1 MRRLPLIAAA
11 GLFSIQLFAAPLP
24 GFSFDHKD
32 WELSCDNTGTCRAA
46 GYGVKTGEVSV
57 LLTRQAGPGQH
68 VNGLATFAQTQ
79 NDIPIDANVSMF
91 IDDQPQGTL
100 AAKDKTHFRFDSS
113 QITAL
118 VEALIHDK
126 KIEIALNGQRKT
138 LSSAGANAV
147 FLKMDEYQ
155 KRIGTR
161 SALLRK
167 GKASEENVL
176 AAVPAPVII
185 AAPVTPSAPATQLT
199 TDQRKRV
206 EAKLTNDC
214 DDWDNENISAEDRQ
228 LTLTA
233 IDKSHSL
240 IQGLCWRAAY
250 NEGYA
255 MWVVDNALTSDPQLI
270 TTDATSYADGVIT
283 FFNKGRGIA
292 DCVSGEE
299 WVWDGKTF
307 VRSLKYTTGDCREI
321 VPGGTWMLP
330 TFVSQVEAAQKVSE
344 HDNAR

>member
-1 MRRLPLIAAA
+1 MRCLPLIAAA
-11 GLFSIQLFAAPLP
+11 GLFSIPLFAAPLT

-32 WELSCDNTGTCRAA
+32 WELSCDNIGTCRAA
-46 GYGVKTGEVSV
+46 GYGVNTGEISV
-57 LLTRQAGPGQH
+57 LLTRQAGPGQQ
-68 VNGLATFAQTQ
+68 VTGLTTFAQTQ
-79 NDIPIDANVSMF
+79 NDIPANASVSMF
-91 IDDQPQGTL
+91 IDGQSQGTL
-100 AAKDKTHFRFDSS
+100 TAKDREHFRFNNS

-118 VEALIHDK
+118 LQALIQDK

-147 FLKMDEYQ
+147 LLKMDEFQ
-155 KRIGTR
+155 KRIGTQ

-167 GKASEENVL
+167 GKASDENVL
-176 AAVPAPVII
+176 AGVPAPVII
-185 AAPVTPSAPATQLT
+185 AAPVTPSAPTTPLT
-199 TDQRKRV
+199 ANQRTLLEK
-206 EAKLTNDC
+206 KLTNDC
-214 DDWDNENISAEDRQ
+214 DDWNNENIPAKDRQ

-233 IDKSHSL
+233 IDKSHTL

-255 MWVVDNALTSDPQLI
+255 MWVVDNTLTSDPQLI
-270 TTDATSYADGVIT
+270 TTDATSYADGMIT

-321 VPGGTWMLP
+321 VLGGTWMLP